1 MKKIELKKKIAE
13 NKEDIRRF
21 ASGAVGSIA
30 GYFAEVKLE
39 ELYKPETLLAQVGV
53 KVAAGIA
60 GGITAKVADE
70 GFKLID
76 ETGKKIVVKIQEKR
90 KGIHYAEYEVV
101 NEATA

>member
-21 ASGAVGSIA
+21 ASGAVGSVA

-60 GGITAKVADE
+60 GGVAAKVADE

-76 ETGKKIVVKIQEKR
+76 ETGKKIVVKIQEK
-90 KGIHYAEYEVV
+90 KKESMMV
-101 NEATA
+101 NTKLL